1 MPGFNL
7 IKKNKSNK
15 NNNNYKNI
23 SKVETYNYINNNRQL
38 GKYQYQ
44 EYRERMYKKKAEKNE
59 INMNLNEQEYGA
71 IFKTV
76 SDSCNPQ
83 KRNVT
88 DLKNSK
94 NKNHC
99 YEYIGNPT
107 FNSKKIYDTIN
118 PNQYSPNGL
127 NEIKTKFYLI
137 LDISN
142 KRSNQFLIKYNSKIF
157 VRDITKLIKEQLIY
171 EKNSEEN
178 IDILEKIITSE
189 GYKLAL
195 INSFGFFITFLEQDD
210 YELTNIL
217 KYDGSLVKLKHLCL
231 YDFKEIKKG
240 QEIKNLIAVH
250 FLSKAVLDKIIK
262 KNNIYENFDFDKI
275 NIPVFIINENIN
287 SEEILFGRV
296 QDLYVN
302 YFGNL
307 AQKNNELKIYIMNT
321 SDIMDLNVTK
331 ITYIELNH
339 NSINFSLY
347 FDTIGLNTG
356 YGMQKYNTKRLLV
369 GV

>member
-1 MPGFNL
+1 M
-7 IKKNKSNK
+7 
-15 NNNNYKNI
+15 
-23 SKVETYNYINNNRQL
+23 
-38 GKYQYQ
+38 
-44 EYRERMYKKKAEKNE
+44 
-59 INMNLNEQEYGA
+59 
-71 IFKTV
+71 
-76 SDSCNPQ
+76 
-83 KRNVT
+83 
-88 DLKNSK
+88 
-94 NKNHC
+94 
-99 YEYIGNPT
+99 
-107 FNSKKIYDTIN
+107 
-118 PNQYSPNGL
+118 
-127 NEIKTKFYLI
+127 
-137 LDISN
+137 
-142 KRSNQFLIKYNSKIF
+142 
-157 VRDITKLIKEQLIY
+157 
-171 EKNSEEN
+171 
-178 IDILEKIITSE
+178 
-189 GYKLAL
+189 
-195 INSFGFFITFLEQDD
+195 EQDD

-231 YDFKEIKKG
+231 YDFKEIKNG

-275 NIPVFIINENIN
+275 NVPVFIINENIN
-287 SEEILFGRV
+287 SKEILFGRI

-347 FDTIGLNTG
+347 FDTIGLNKG